1 MPRVRGMSLNRIA
14 VLDTDEEFEIRE
26 VCCVHTYE
34 EKDKKKPPDVM
45 VLGDRHPEA
54 LSWSVPTIS

>member
-14 VLDTDEEFEIRE
+14 VLDTDDEFEIRE
-26 VCCVHTYE
+26 VCCAKEE
-34 EKDKKKPPDVM
+34 EKDEKKPPDVM